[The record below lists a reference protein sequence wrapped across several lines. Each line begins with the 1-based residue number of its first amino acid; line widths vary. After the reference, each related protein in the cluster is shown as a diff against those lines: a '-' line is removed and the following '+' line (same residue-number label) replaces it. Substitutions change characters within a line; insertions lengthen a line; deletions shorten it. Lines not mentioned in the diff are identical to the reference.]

1 MCISTLQLYFKSR
14 EVAILK
20 QQQEE
25 KIYVCYFRENH
36 WMFEVYLYYNFELET
51 GQSTSLLQMIAIAFC

>member
-51 GQSTSLLQMIAIAFC
+51 GQSTSL